1 MQIPTLETSRLLLVP
16 PSDYCASAYERFY
29 TDDAASKAYGGPITA
44 GAAWARL
51 ASDIANWYLQGFGV
65 WAVQRKIEKDI
76 VGTCGFWQGKGWPRE
91 LTWWLL
97 PEFRGQG
104 LAKEAS
110 VAAVNHA
117 YRMFG
122 WTEVQTYMNDENHA
136 ARSLVIALGGKSLG
150 RQGFPDGIDR
160 YMFSIPPLN

>member
-1 MQIPTLETSRLLLVP
+1 M
-16 PSDYCASAYERFY
+16 
-29 TDDAASKAYGGPITA
+29 TA

-51 ASDIANWYLQGFGV
+51 ASDIGNWYLQGFGV

-91 LTWWLL
+91 LSWWLL

-136 ARSLVIALGGKSLG
+136 ARSYVQHSAV
-150 RQGFPDGIDR
+150 D
-160 YMFSIPPLN
+160 